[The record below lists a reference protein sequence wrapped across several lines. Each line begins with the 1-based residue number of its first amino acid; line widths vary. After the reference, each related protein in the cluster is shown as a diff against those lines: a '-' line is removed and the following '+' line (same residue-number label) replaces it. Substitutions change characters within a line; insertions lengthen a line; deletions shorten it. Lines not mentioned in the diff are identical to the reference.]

1 MNEIGDRKQIAEYLS
16 RFDLTAFLDKAV
28 MDQFELHRFERGED
42 IFTID
47 ERPEYLYFLVEG
59 KVKVSILL
67 RNGNRVLLR
76 FCVPLSLLG
85 DLEVAN
91 DFTVKTSVSAVCESE
106 LLSLQLSMVRE
117 HMMNSPAFLK
127 LILRELSF
135 KLYHNVVVKT
145 LTSSA
150 PLKTRIAS
158 YLLLMTSDERNERML
173 DELETE
179 SQAEIAELLGASY
192 RHVNRVLNE
201 LSSEGVIEVSR
212 SQIKIVDFDRLKNS
226 ASDLYG

>member
-1 MNEIGDRKQIAEYLS
+1 MKEIRDRKRISEYLS
-16 RFDLTAFLDKAV
+16 RFKLAGF
-28 MDQFELHRFERGED
+28 FEEEVSQLFTLHRFERGED
-42 IFTID
+42 IFTVD
-47 ERPEYLYFLVEG
+47 ERPEYLYFLVKG
-59 KVKVSILL
+59 KVKISILL

-85 DLEVAN
+85 DLEIAN
-91 DFTVKTSVSAVCESE
+91 DFAVKTSVSAVSESE
-106 LLSLQLSMVRE
+106 LLALRLSQVRE
-117 HMMNSPAFLK
+117 NLMSNPAVLR
-127 LILRELSF
+127 LIIRELSF
-135 KLYHNVVVKT
+135 KLYHNAVVKT

-201 LSSEGVIEVSR
+201 LDREGILRVSR
-212 SQIKIVDFDRLKNS
+212 SQIRIVDFDKLKNL

>member
-1 MNEIGDRKQIAEYLS
+1 MKETRDRKRISEYLS
-16 RFDLTAFLDKAV
+16 RFKLAGF
-28 MDQFELHRFERGED
+28 FEEEVNKLFTLHNFERGED
-42 IFTID
+42 IFTVD
-47 ERPEYLYFLVEG
+47 ERPEYLYFLVKG
-59 KVKVSILL
+59 KVKISILL

-85 DLEVAN
+85 DLEIAN
-91 DFTVKTSVSAVCESE
+91 EFTVKTSVSAVSESE
-106 LLSLQLSMVRE
+106 LLALRLSQVRE
-117 HMMNSPAFLK
+117 NLMTNPAVLR
-127 LILRELSF
+127 LIIRELSF
-135 KLYHNVVVKT
+135 KLYHNAVVKT

-150 PLKTRIAS
+150 PLKIRIAS
-158 YLLLMTSDERNERML
+158 YLLLMTSNERNEKML

-201 LSSEGVIEVSR
+201 LDREGILRVSR
-212 SQIKIVDFDRLKNS
+212 SQIRIVDYDKLKNL